1 MNPEVELY
9 KNVCVFFSYYPSL
22 NLLLFQPFSVLALPA
37 QVHFCHV
44 NHDSKSQPQAAKSDF
59 AQILLHKALTWDLT
73 KNLLKNHIS
82 KNVHV
87 RTDRHQKVIKTW
99 FAFAP
104 IFIFHWG
111 KSIWLSYR
119 WKRKLSQDSV
129 QSYRKSSTPLHLPD
143 DDVRL
148 TVSMCENLYEA
159 EVLAVHMSGITRS

>member
-1 MNPEVELY
+1 MDPEVELY
-9 KNVCVFFSYYPSL
+9 KNVCGFFSYFNLSL
-22 NLLLFQPFSVLALPA
+22 CLLCQLSL

-44 NHDSKSQPQAAKSDF
+44 NHDSKSQPQPVKSDL

-73 KNLLKNHIS
+73 KKLLKNHIS

-87 RTDRHQKVIKTW
+87 RTDRHPKVIKTW

-104 IFIFHWG
+104 IFISHRG

-119 WKRKLSQDSV
+119 WKRKHSQDSV

-143 DDVRL
+143 DHMRL

-159 EVLAVHMSGITRS
+159 EVLQFTCLE